1 MDACCVLQTVCWIN
15 GEPRADLVRC
25 FGTKHQR
32 VVRSTAP
39 HLSPSLAMR
48 AVTSR
53 VAMRRKRRRE
63 DLVYSPRES
72 CECTLNECVAAL
84 KWTTVLGQ
92 GVRQRSSRAWHG
104 VFTAPLRAQMPNK

>member
-63 DLVYSPRES
+63 DLVCSPRET

-84 KWTTVLGQ
+84 KWTKQVQRAATV
-92 GVRQRSSRAWHG
+92 
-104 VFTAPLRAQMPNK
+104 AQMGPDERVTLHSRDTV

>member
-48 AVTSR
+48 VGDVEGSDA
-53 VAMRRKRRRE
+53 KRDDKRDDEKRGPPA
-63 DLVYSPRES
+63 LASGSPRDGAK
-72 CECTLNECVAAL
+72 N
-84 KWTTVLGQ
+84 
-92 GVRQRSSRAWHG
+92 
-104 VFTAPLRAQMPNK
+104 APSMSEW